1 MTLKVKFNYQM
12 TLKGRVQLSVS
23 VIYECS
29 NLDPDC
35 QFQFVTIL
43 VLLLAENI
51 LFENMPV
58 AL

>member
-1 MTLKVKFNYQM
+1 M